1 MSPSTVVASLSSST
15 PSSRHPS
22 PEGRGAPA
30 AGRLVRRALAVVS
43 VLGSVG
49 WGSVAFA
56 QPNPFADYEAMKS
69 GAPLPRESDGGT
81 VPAAVRFPTTSGSM
95 MLGGRTAF
103 SYTGTNNEVP
113 GGGSVSNRTFL
124 YRITPTFSYLYK
136 DKYLLSGSFG
146 AIGKT
151 ITREGGRRDGEL
163 DWLLE
168 VSAHYVI
175 PISEK
180 VAFLP
185 GAGVGGYL
193 GSSTKETTGSLGEA
207 LTEETSTRGLAIT
220 LYANLAYQ
228 VMPNWQVRSGLAL
241 YGLTGSEKATS
252 QPDRQGS
259 SAVHVGL
266 PVEIFYTF

>member
-1 MSPSTVVASLSSST
+1 MSPFSVVQVNLSSTQLVKRSLAVGAALTALGFGNVAS
-15 PSSRHPS
+15 
-22 PEGRGAPA
+22 
-30 AGRLVRRALAVVS
+30 
-43 VLGSVG
+43 
-49 WGSVAFA
+49 A
-56 QPNPFADYEAMKS
+56 QPNPFVDYEAMKS
-69 GAPLPRESDGGT
+69 GAPLPRESDAGSGT
-81 VPAAVRFPTTSGSM
+81 VPAAVRFPTTPGSM

-103 SYTGTNNEVP
+103 SYTGTNNEVA

-168 VSAHYVI
+168 ISAHYVL
-175 PISEK
+175 PISDK

-185 GAGVGGYL
+185 GAGLGGYL
-193 GSSTKETTGSLGEA
+193 GSSTKETSGAQGQS

-252 QPDRQGS
+252 QPDRLGS

>member
-1 MSPSTVVASLSSST
+1 MSPFSVVSSLFSSSKT
-15 PSSRHPS
+15 TKS
-22 PEGRGAPA
+22 A
-30 AGRLVRRALAVVS
+30 RLSLASASALAA
-43 VLGSVG
+43 LT
-49 WGSVAFA
+49 WGSAALA
-56 QPNPFADYEAMKS
+56 QPNPFADYEAMKT
-69 GAPLPRESDGGT
+69 GAPLPRESDSSGT
-81 VPAAVRFPTTSGSM
+81 VPDAVRFPTAPGSM

-103 SYTGTNNEVP
+103 SYTGTNNEVA

-151 ITREGGRRDGEL
+151 ITREGGKRDGEL

-168 VSAHYVI
+168 LSVHYVI
-175 PISEK
+175 PISDK

-185 GAGVGGYL
+185 GAGLGGYL
-193 GSSTKETTGSLGEA
+193 GSSTKESAAAGGLA
-207 LTEETSTRGLAIT
+207 VKEETSTRGLAIT

-228 VMPNWQVRSGLAL
+228 IMPNWQVRSGLAL
-241 YGLTGSEKATS
+241 YGLTGSEKADS
-252 QPDRQGS
+252 QPDRLGS